1 VHQSA
6 EQRLERELLGSG
18 GFGRID
24 PGVLVDVDDCDASVK
39 PVRACWVTH
48 EGIPL
53 EITRSAAAE
62 AIF

>member
-1 VHQSA
+1 
-6 EQRLERELLGSG
+6 LGSG

-24 PGVLVDVDDCDASVK
+24 AGVLVDVDDCDASVK
-39 PVRACWVTH
+39 PVRACGVTH
-48 EGIPL
+48 EVIPL